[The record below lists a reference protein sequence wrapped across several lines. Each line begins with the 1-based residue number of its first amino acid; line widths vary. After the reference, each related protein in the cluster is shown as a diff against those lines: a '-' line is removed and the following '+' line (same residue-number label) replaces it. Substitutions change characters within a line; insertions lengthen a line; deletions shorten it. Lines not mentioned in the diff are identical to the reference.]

1 MISTIRGHDGED
13 DTQRSLDDL
22 TTAPQA
28 AVNDAD
34 LPREADA
41 AATGHE
47 HWLTPAADE
56 KALRTQLLVRTL
68 RHQIARVVTERRIAE
83 ARRGTEETALTPEEI
98 ERQTNILLGDGFLKE
113 GQLDRVRKAYAEA
126 GAEIPNEN
134 RGDQQAGDQIRND
147 TRSEIDRTIPGILKR
162 D

>member
-1 MISTIRGHDGED
+1 MISKIPGHDGED

-22 TTAPQA
+22 TISPQTSI
-28 AVNDAD
+28 NNAD

-68 RHQIARVVTERRIAE
+68 RHQIARVVTERRTAE
-83 ARRGTEETALTPEEI
+83 ARRGIEETTLTPEEI
-98 ERQTNILLGDGFLKE
+98 ERRTNILLGDGFLK
-113 GQLDRVRKAYAEA
+113 A
-126 GAEIPNEN
+126 G
-134 RGDQQAGDQIRND
+134 
-147 TRSEIDRTIPGILKR
+147 
-162 D
+162 